1 MACYY
6 YSNKLDFLFKAK
18 TPTKRVKIGKTLP
31 SERAVATEPVKGEE
45 AFQISEGKPRL
56 MEAGRNVERNTTQG
70 SH

>member
-18 TPTKRVKIGKTLP
+18 TPTKRVRIGKTPP

-45 AFQISEGKPRL
+45 AFQISEGKAGL
-56 MEAGRNVERNTTQG
+56 MEVGRSVESNTT
-70 SH
+70 